1 MREGSCFGVRSR
13 EWWVSRV
20 IMARGALFIYLG
32 TPQDAVVTIGRSEL
46 TVHLHNSWG
55 LRQEL
60 QARLARGESVEVP
73 IPKRREELLRAV
85 EAARAA
91 EPAIPTPLDA
101 PPPPQAAAPAAQA
114 PAAQAPVAQALVV
127 LDASLVGRRVLAL
140 WGDPDDT
147 PPSFSWYPAT
157 IVKYRTGSRVKYK
170 YLLHFMMAP
179 MTSCSSMMRTSRASR
194 YWMSASSGAP
204 ATSARPLMRPG
215 ARCRCPDNGVAQQET
230 RQGGSCEGQGGSCA

>member
-1 MREGSCFGVRSR
+1 MVGLPRNNG
-13 EWWVSRV
+13 
-20 IMARGALFIYLG
+20 ARRTFIYLG

-127 LDASLVGRRVLAL
+127 LDASLVGRRVLVGCWRYGAIL
-140 WGDPDDT
+140 T
-147 PPSFSWYPAT
+147 T
-157 IVKYRTGSRVKYK
+157 H
-170 YLLHFMMAP
+170 L
-179 MTSCSSMMRTSRASR
+179 RASLGTPR
-194 YWMSASSGAP
+194 RS
-204 ATSARPLMRPG
+204 
-215 ARCRCPDNGVAQQET
+215 
-230 RQGGSCEGQGGSCA
+230 

>member
-1 MREGSCFGVRSR
+1 M
-13 EWWVSRV
+13 

-114 PAAQAPVAQALVV
+114 PAAQAPVAQALVLV

-170 YLLHFMMAP
+170 YLLHFDDGADDLVQLDDEDLKSIKVLDERVERC
-179 MTSCSSMMRTSRASR
+179 TCDKCTAIDEAGRAL
-194 YWMSASSGAP
+194 
-204 ATSARPLMRPG
+204 PLP
-215 ARCRCPDNGVAQQET
+215 
-230 RQGGSCEGQGGSCA
+230 